1 VKTALVTGSVRG
13 IGRGLVLAL
22 AEAGYGVAIHYRSSG
37 DEAEKTRLEAQA
49 FGVKAISLQADLT
62 DPKRAEKLVLESVN
76 QLGGLGVLVNN
87 VGNYK
92 KGSLTEMPLEDWF
105 EMFDTNLH
113 SSLYTCRAAIPIM
126 RSQQF
131 GRIINFGYAGANNL
145 ISRPRTT
152 AYVIAK
158 TGVTLMTKAIAAT
171 EIQHGITANV
181 IAPGVI
187 ETSISQPISEIP
199 AGRLGRIDEVSSAM
213 MYFLSDRAQYLTGQ
227 TLEVAGG
234 WNL

>member
-1 VKTALVTGSVRG
+1 MKAALVTGAARG
-13 IGRGLVLAL
+13 IGRGVALAL
-22 AEAGYGVAIHYRSSG
+22 AEAGYGVAIHYKTSF
-37 DEAEKTRLEAQA
+37 DEAEKTRLEALA
-49 FGVKAISLQADLT
+49 FGIQAVTIRADLS
-62 DPKRAEKLVLESVN
+62 DPVQAEKLVLEAS
-76 QLGGLGVLVNN
+76 QKLDGLGVLINI

-92 KGSLTEMPLEDWF
+92 KDSLTEMALEDWH

-113 SSLYTCRAAIPIM
+113 SSFYTCRAAIPIM
-126 RSQQF
+126 RSQKF
-131 GRIINFGYAGANNL
+131 GRIINLGYAGANNL

-158 TGVTLMTKAIAAT
+158 TGVTLMTKAIASS

-187 ETSISQPISEIP
+187 ETSISQPLEDIP
-199 AGRLGRIDEVSSAM
+199 AGRLGRIDEISSAV
-213 MYFLSDRAQYLTGQ
+213 MYFLSDQAQYVTGQ

>member
-1 VKTALVTGSVRG
+1 MKTALVTGSARG
-13 IGRGLVLAL
+13 IGRGVALAL
-22 AEAGYGVAIHYRSSG
+22 AEAGYGIAIHYKTSVE
-37 DEAEKTRLEAQA
+37 EAEQTRLEAQA
-49 FGVKAISLQADLT
+49 FGVQAVTFQADLT
-62 DPKRAEKLVLESVN
+62 DPIQAEKLVLEAA
-76 QLGGLGVLVNN
+76 QKLGGLGVLINI

-92 KGSLTEMPLEDWF
+92 KNSLTEMPLEDWH

-113 SSLYTCRAAIPIM
+113 SSFYTCRAAIPIM
-126 RSQQF
+126 RSQKF

-158 TGVTLMTKAIAAT
+158 TGVTLMTKAIASS

-187 ETSISQPISEIP
+187 ETSISQPLEDIP
-199 AGRLGRIDEVSSAM
+199 AGRLGRIDEISSAV
-213 MYFLSDRAQYLTGQ
+213 MYFLSDQAQYVTGQ

>member
-1 VKTALVTGSVRG
+1 MKTALVTGSARG
-13 IGRGLVLAL
+13 IGRGVALAL

-37 DEAEKTRLEAQA
+37 AEAEKTKLEAQA
-49 FGVKAISLQADLT
+49 FGVKAVKLQADLA
-62 DPKRAEKLVLESVN
+62 DPVQAERLVLEAAN

-92 KGSLTEMPLEDWF
+92 KGALTEMPLEEWH

-113 SSLYTCRAAIPIM
+113 SSFYTCRATIPIM
-126 RSQQF
+126 RLQKF
-131 GRIINFGYAGANNL
+131 GRIINFGYAGATNL

-187 ETSISQPISEIP
+187 ENSISQPITDIP
-199 AGRLGRIDEVSSAM
+199 AARIGRIDEVSSAVL
-213 MYFLSDRAQYLTGQ
+213 YFLSDQAQYVTGQ
-227 TLEVAGG
+227 TLEIAGG

>member
-1 VKTALVTGSVRG
+1 MKSALVTGAARG
-13 IGRGLVLAL
+13 IGRSVALSL
-22 AEAGYGVAIHYRSSG
+22 AEAGYGIAIHYKTSVE
-37 DEAEKTRLEAQA
+37 EAEQTRLEARA
-49 FGVKAISLQADLT
+49 FGVQAVTFQADLT
-62 DPKRAEKLVLESVN
+62 DPIQAEKLVLEAA
-76 QLGGLGVLVNN
+76 QKLGGLGVLINN

-92 KGSLTEMPLEDWF
+92 KDALTEMPLEDWH

-113 SSLYTCRAAIPIM
+113 SSFYTCRAAIPIM
-126 RSQQF
+126 RSQKF

-158 TGVTLMTKAIAAT
+158 TGVTLMTKAIASS

-187 ETSISQPISEIP
+187 ETSISQPLADIP
-199 AGRLGRIDEVSSAM
+199 AGRLGRIDEISSAIS
-213 MYFLSDRAQYLTGQ
+213 YFLSDQAQYVTGQ

>member
-1 VKTALVTGSVRG
+1 VKTALVTGSARG
-13 IGRGLVLAL
+13 IGRGVALAL
-22 AEAGYGVAIHYRSSG
+22 AEAGYGVAIHYRSSVN
-37 DEAEKTRLEAQA
+37 EAEQTRLEVQE
-49 FGVKAISLQADLT
+49 FGGKAITLQADLT
-62 DPKRAEKLVLESVN
+62 DSKQAEKLVLEAAN

-92 KGSLTEMPLEDWF
+92 KGALTEMPLEDWH

-113 SSLYTCRAAIPIM
+113 SSFYTCRAAIPIM
-126 RSQQF
+126 RLQKY

-187 ETSISQPISEIP
+187 ENSISQPISDIP
-199 AGRLGRIDEVSSAM
+199 AARLGRIDEISSAV
-213 MYFLSDRAQYLTGQ
+213 MYFLSDQAQYVTGQ

>member
-1 VKTALVTGSVRG
+1 MKTALVTGSARG
-13 IGRGLVLAL
+13 IGRGVALTL
-22 AEAGYGVAIHYRSSG
+22 AEAGFSVAIHYRSSG
-37 DEAEKTRLEAQA
+37 DEAAQTRLEAAA
-49 FGVKAISLQADLT
+49 FGVKAVSLHADLT
-62 DPKRAEKLVLESVN
+62 DPKQAEKLVLEAAN
-76 QLGGLGVLVNN
+76 RLGGLGVLINN

-92 KGSLTEMPLEDWF
+92 KGALTEMPLEDWH

-113 SSLYTCRAAIPIM
+113 SSFYTCRAAIPMM
-126 RSQQF
+126 RSQKF

-181 IAPGVI
+181 IAPGVV
-187 ETSISQPISEIP
+187 ENSISQPVSDIP
-199 AGRLGRIDEVSSAM
+199 AARLGRIDEVSSAV
-213 MYFLSDRAQYLTGQ
+213 MYFLSDQAQYVTGQ

>member
-1 VKTALVTGSVRG
+1 MKTALVTGAARG
-13 IGRGLVLAL
+13 IGRGVALSL
-22 AEAGYGVAIHYRSSG
+22 AEAGYGIAIHYKTSVE
-37 DEAEKTRLEAQA
+37 EAEQTRLEARA
-49 FGVKAISLQADLT
+49 FGVQAVTFQADLT
-62 DPKRAEKLVLESVN
+62 DPIQAEKLVLEAAKK
-76 QLGGLGVLVNN
+76 LGGLGVLINN

-92 KGSLTEMPLEDWF
+92 KDALTEMPLEDWH

-113 SSLYTCRAAIPIM
+113 SSFYTCRAAIPIM
-126 RSQQF
+126 RSQKF

-171 EIQHGITANV
+171 EIEHGITANV

-187 ETSISQPISEIP
+187 ETSVSQPLADIP
-199 AGRLGRIDEVSSAM
+199 AGRLGRIDEISSAVL
-213 MYFLSDRAQYLTGQ
+213 YFLSDQSQYVTGQ

>member
-1 VKTALVTGSVRG
+1 MKTALVTGSARG
-13 IGRGLVLAL
+13 IGRGVALDL
-22 AEAGYGVAIHYRSSG
+22 AEAGFGVAIHYWSSV
-37 DEAEKTRLEAQA
+37 DEAEKTRLEAQS
-49 FGVKAISLQADLT
+49 FGVQAVKLQADLT
-62 DPKRAEKLVLESVN
+62 DSIQAEKLVLEAAN
-76 QLGGLGVLVNN
+76 QLGSLGVLVNN

-92 KGSLTEMPLEDWF
+92 KGALTEMPLEEWH

-113 SSLYTCRAAIPIM
+113 SSFYTCRAAIPIM

-145 ISRPRTT
+145 ISRPSTT

-187 ETSISQPISEIP
+187 ETSISQPLEDIP
-199 AGRLGRIDEVSSAM
+199 AARPGRIDEVSGAVL
-213 MYFLSDRAQYLTGQ
+213 YFLSDQAQYVTGQ

>member
-1 VKTALVTGSVRG
+1 VKTALVTGSARG
-13 IGRGLVLAL
+13 IGRGVALAL
-22 AEAGYGVAIHYRSSG
+22 AEAGFSVAIHYRLSV

-49 FGVKAISLQADLT
+49 FGVKAITFQADLT
-62 DPKRAEKLVLESVN
+62 DSNQAEQLVLEAAN
-76 QLGGLGVLVNN
+76 QLGGLGVLINN

-92 KGSLTEMPLEDWF
+92 KGALTEMPLEEWH

-113 SSLYTCRAAIPIM
+113 SSFYTCRAAIPIM
-126 RSQQF
+126 RLQKF
-131 GRIINFGYAGANNL
+131 GRIINFGYAGASNL

-152 AYVIAK
+152 GYVIAK

-187 ETSISQPISEIP
+187 ENSISQPITDIP
-199 AGRLGRIDEVSSAM
+199 AARLGRIDEVSSAV
-213 MYFLSDRAQYLTGQ
+213 MYFLSDQAQYVTGQ
-227 TLEVAGG
+227 TLEVAGA

>member
-1 VKTALVTGSVRG
+1 VKTALVTGSARG
-13 IGRGLVLAL
+13 IGRGVALAL
-22 AEAGYGVAIHYRSSG
+22 AEAGFSVAIHYRSSV

-49 FGVKAISLQADLT
+49 FGVKAITFQADLT
-62 DPKRAEKLVLESVN
+62 DSKQAERLVLEAAN
-76 QLGGLGVLVNN
+76 QLGGLGVLINN

-92 KGSLTEMPLEDWF
+92 KGALTEMPLEEWH

-126 RSQQF
+126 RLQKF
-131 GRIINFGYAGANNL
+131 GRIINFGYAGATNL

-187 ETSISQPISEIP
+187 ENSISQPITDIP
-199 AGRLGRIDEVSSAM
+199 AARLGRIDEVSSAV
-213 MYFLSDRAQYLTGQ
+213 MYFLSDQAQYVTGQ
-227 TLEVAGG
+227 TLEVAGA

>member
-1 VKTALVTGSVRG
+1 MKTALVTGSARG
-13 IGRGLVLAL
+13 IGRGVALAL
-22 AEAGYGVAIHYRSSG
+22 AEAGYGVVIHFRSSV
-37 DEAEKTRLEAQA
+37 DEAEQTRVEAQA
-49 FGVKAISLQADLT
+49 FGVKSVKLQADLS
-62 DPKRAEKLVLESVN
+62 DPMQAEKLVLEAAN
-76 QLGGLGVLVNN
+76 QLDGLGVLVNI

-92 KGSLTEMPLEDWF
+92 KDAITEMRLEDWH
-105 EMFDTNLH
+105 EMFNTNLH
-113 SSLYTCRAAIPIM
+113 SSFYTCRAAIPIM
-126 RSQQF
+126 RSQHF

-158 TGVTLMTKAIAAT
+158 TGVTLMTKAIAAS

-187 ETSISQPISEIP
+187 ETSVSQPLEDIP
-199 AGRLGRIDEVSSAM
+199 AGRLGRIDEISNAL
-213 MYFLSDRAQYLTGQ
+213 MYFLSDQAQYVTGQ

>member
-1 VKTALVTGSVRG
+1 MKTALVTGAARG
-13 IGRGLVLAL
+13 IGRGVVLAL
-22 AEAGYGVAIHYRSSG
+22 AEAGYNVAIHFRSSA
-37 DEAEKTRLEAQA
+37 DEAEQTRLEARA
-49 FGVKAISLQADLT
+49 FGVEAFTFVADLT
-62 DPKRAEKLVLESVN
+62 DQVQAEKLVLEAA
-76 QLGGLGVLVNN
+76 QKLGGLGVLINN

-92 KGSLTEMPLEDWF
+92 KDTLTEMPLEDWH

-113 SSLYTCRAAIPIM
+113 SSFYTCRAAIPIM

-131 GRIINFGYAGANNL
+131 GRIINFGFAGANNL

-158 TGVTLMTKAIAAT
+158 TGVNLMTKAIAAS

-187 ETSISQPISEIP
+187 ENSISQPITDIP
-199 AGRLGRIDEVSSAM
+199 AGRLGRIEEISSAV
-213 MYFLSDRAQYLTGQ
+213 MYFLSDQAQYVTGQ

>member
-1 VKTALVTGSVRG
+1 MKTALITGSARG
-13 IGRGLVLAL
+13 IGRGVALAL
-22 AEAGYGVAIHYRSSG
+22 AQAGYGVAIHYRSSV
-37 DEAEKTRLEAQA
+37 DEAIQTRLEAQA
-49 FGVKAISLQADLT
+49 FGIQAVTLQADLT
-62 DPKRAEKLVLESVN
+62 DPIQAENLVLETA
-76 QLGGLGVLVNN
+76 QTFGGLGVLINN

-92 KGSLTEMPLEDWF
+92 KDTLIEMPLEDWH

-113 SSLYTCRAAIPIM
+113 SSFYTCRAAIPIM
-126 RSQQF
+126 RSQKF
-131 GRIINFGYAGANNL
+131 GRIINFGYAGAINL

-158 TGVTLMTKAIAAT
+158 TGVTLMTKAIASS
-171 EIQHGITANV
+171 EIQYGITANV

-187 ETSISQPISEIP
+187 ETSISQPLEDIP
-199 AGRLGRIDEVSSAM
+199 GGRLGRIDEISSAIS
-213 MYFLSDRAQYLTGQ
+213 YFLSDQAQYVTGQ

>member
-1 VKTALVTGSVRG
+1 MKTALVTGSARG
-13 IGRGLVLAL
+13 IGRGVALDL
-22 AEAGYGVAIHYRSSG
+22 AEAGFGVAIHYRSSV
-37 DEAEKTRLEAQA
+37 DEAENTRLEAQS
-49 FGVKAISLQADLT
+49 FGVQAVKLQADLT
-62 DPKRAEKLVLESVN
+62 DSIQAEKLVLEAAN

-92 KGSLTEMPLEDWF
+92 KGALTEMPLEEWH

-113 SSLYTCRAAIPIM
+113 SSFYTCRAAIPIM
-126 RSQQF
+126 RLQKF
-131 GRIINFGYAGANNL
+131 GRIINFGYAGATNL

-187 ETSISQPISEIP
+187 ENSISQPITDIP
-199 AGRLGRIDEVSSAM
+199 AARIGRIDEVSSAVL
-213 MYFLSDRAQYLTGQ
+213 YFLSDQAQYVTGQ

>member
-1 VKTALVTGSVRG
+1 MKTALVTGSARG
-13 IGRGLVLAL
+13 IGRGVALTL
-22 AEAGYGVAIHYRSSG
+22 AEAGYNVVIHYRNSVDG
-37 DEAEKTRLEAQA
+37 AEQTRLEAQA
-49 FGVKAISLQADLT
+49 FGVQAVTLQADLS
-62 DPKRAEKLVLESVN
+62 DAKQAESLVLEASLK
-76 QLGGLGVLVNN
+76 LGDLGVLINI

-92 KGSLTEMPLEDWF
+92 KDSLTEMPFEDWH

-113 SSLYTCRAAIPIM
+113 SSFYTCRAAIPIM
-126 RSQQF
+126 RSQKF

-158 TGVTLMTKAIAAT
+158 TGVNLMTKAIAAT
-171 EIQHGITANV
+171 EIEHGITANV

-187 ETSISQPISEIP
+187 ETSVSQPLEAIP
-199 AGRLGRIDEVSSAM
+199 AGRLGRIDEISSAVL
-213 MYFLSDRAQYLTGQ
+213 YFLSDQAQYVTGQ

>member
-1 VKTALVTGSVRG
+1 MKTALVTGSARG
-13 IGRGLVLAL
+13 IGRGVALAL
-22 AEAGYGVAIHYRSSG
+22 AGAGYSVVIHYRSSVE
-37 DEAEKTRLEAQA
+37 EAEKTRLEAQA
-49 FGVKAISLQADLT
+49 FGVQAVTLQADLS
-62 DPKRAEKLVLESVN
+62 DAKQAESLVLEASLN
-76 QLGGLGVLVNN
+76 LGGLGVLINI

-92 KGSLTEMPLEDWF
+92 KNSLTEMPLEDWH

-113 SSLYTCRAAIPIM
+113 SSFYTCRAAISIM
-126 RSQQF
+126 RSQKF

-187 ETSISQPISEIP
+187 ETSVSQPLADIP
-199 AGRLGRIDEVSSAM
+199 AGRLGRIDEISSAVL
-213 MYFLSDRAQYLTGQ
+213 YFLSDQAQYVTGQ

>member
-1 VKTALVTGSVRG
+1 MKTALVTGSARG
-13 IGRGLVLAL
+13 IGRGVALAL
-22 AEAGYGVAIHYRSSG
+22 AEAGYDVAIHYRSSFI
-37 DEAEKTRLEAQA
+37 EAEKTRLEVQA
-49 FGVKAISLQADLT
+49 LGVRAISLQADLT
-62 DPKRAEKLVLESVN
+62 DPTHAERIVLGAAN

-87 VGNYK
+87 IGNYK
-92 KGSLTEMPLEDWF
+92 KDSLTEMPLEEWH

-113 SSLYTCRAAIPIM
+113 SSFYTCRAAIPIM

-145 ISRPRTT
+145 ISRPSTT

-187 ETSISQPISEIP
+187 ETSISQPLEDIP
-199 AGRLGRIDEVSSAM
+199 AARPGRIDEVSSAVL
-213 MYFLSDRAQYLTGQ
+213 YFLSDQAQYVTGQ

>member
-1 VKTALVTGSVRG
+1 MKTALVTGSARG
-13 IGRGLVLAL
+13 IGRGVVLAL
-22 AEAGYGVAIHYRSSG
+22 AEAGYDVAIHYHSSV
-37 DEAEKTRLEAQA
+37 DEAEQTRLEAQA
-49 FGVKAISLQADLT
+49 FGVQAITLQADLS
-62 DPKRAEKLVLESVN
+62 DAKQAEKLVLEAS
-76 QLGGLGVLVNN
+76 QKLGGLGVLVNN

-92 KGSLTEMPLEDWF
+92 KDSLTEMPLEDWH
-105 EMFDTNLH
+105 EMFATNLH
-113 SSLYTCRAAIPIM
+113 SSFYTCRAAIPIM
-126 RSQQF
+126 RSQKF
-131 GRIINFGYAGANNL
+131 GRIINFGYAGATNL

-158 TGVTLMTKAIAAT
+158 TGVTLMTKAIATT

-187 ETSISQPISEIP
+187 ETSISQPITDIP
-199 AGRLGRIDEVSSAM
+199 AARLGRIDEISSAVF
-213 MYFLSDRAQYLTGQ
+213 YFLSDQAQYVTGQ